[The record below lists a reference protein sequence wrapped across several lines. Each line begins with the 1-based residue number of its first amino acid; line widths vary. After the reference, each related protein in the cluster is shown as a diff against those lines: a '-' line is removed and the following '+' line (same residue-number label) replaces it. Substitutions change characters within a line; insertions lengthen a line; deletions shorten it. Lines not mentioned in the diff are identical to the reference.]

1 MKKWTNDLN
10 GHFFKEDIQMANNYR
25 ERGSMPLIIRE
36 MQIKTTTSYHFT
48 PIRMTIVKQRNK
60 SQKITNVGKDGEKS

>member
-36 MQIKTTTSYHFT
+36 MQIKTTTSYDFT
-48 PIRMTIVKQRNK
+48 PIRMIIVKQTNK
-60 SQKITNVGKDGEKS
+60 GQKITNVGKDGEKS